1 MECFMSFMWLCNYLM
16 INIGANSEKTTQTVI
31 KTNSNSEIDKL
42 IKDLIIPEL
51 LQYTIQFFYKT
62 DKGLRPFGT
71 GVLALIHGTHFILT
85 ASHVADYLQENAN
98 ELFIQVDKNKYIN
111 VIGDIK
117 YTDINKSQGIDLSY
131 VKIGKDMVEPL
142 SKPYEFLPIDKFSK
156 HNRMLDA
163 SNYCVLGFPENNIK
177 FNNGI
182 SETGANFYLT
192 SASNEKPYEFYKYN
206 KSDFFLV
213 EMKGKGIDIDSG
225 GKGKINTHFY
235 GISGCGL
242 WYLDFNMNP
251 ISTEYLIDYRLIGI
265 MTEFK
270 KGKYFCLVANKIH
283 LFIEAF
289 RTIEGFKFKEK
300 ST

>member
-1 MECFMSFMWLCNYLM
+1 M
-16 INIGANSEKTTQTVI
+16 I
-31 KTNSNSEIDKL
+31 KTNSNNETDKL
-42 IKDLIIPEL
+42 VKDLINSDL
-51 LQYTIQFFYKT
+51 LRFTIQFFCKT

-71 GVLALIHGTHFILT
+71 GVLALIHDTHFILT
-85 ASHVADYLQENAN
+85 ASHVADHLKEDEN

-111 VIGDIK
+111 VIGYIK
-117 YTDINKSQGIDLSY
+117 YTDIDKSQGIDLAY
-131 VKIGKDMVEPL
+131 IKIEEGMVELL
-142 SKPYEFLPIDKFSK
+142 SKPCKFLTIDKISK
-156 HNRMLDA
+156 HNKMLDA
-163 SNYCVLGFPENNIK
+163 SNYCVIGFPEKNIK
-177 FNNGI
+177 FDNKI
-182 SETGANFYLT
+182 METGASIYMT
-192 SASNEKPYEFYKYN
+192 SALNEKPYEFYGYN

-225 GKGKINTHFY
+225 EKKKVNTHFY

-242 WYLDFNMNP
+242 WYLDFNIDPHTNK
-251 ISTEYLIDYRLIGI
+251 YCIDYRLIGI

-289 RTIEGFKFKEK
+289 KTIEGFKFREK